1 MTGMDRETGKPLGGT
16 AHLQQSLRDI
26 LSTLLGTRVG
36 RREYGSLVP
45 EMVDQPGNALGRQR
59 LIAAIV
65 AAIARWEP
73 RLRLTRVGFSLLQD
87 GAGADGTFTV
97 ELEGDRTDVPAATD
111 PSRFTVPLQL
121 LPV

>member
-36 RREYGSLVP
+36 RREYGSLVS

-73 RLRLTRVGFSLLQD
+73 RLRLTRVGFSA
-87 GAGADGTFTV
+87 AGADGTFTV
-97 ELEGDRTDVPAATD
+97 GIHHLSS
-111 PSRFTVPLQL
+111 SRL
-121 LPV
+121 LSPPFSYQNSVWSTKLSM

>member
-73 RLRLTRVGFSLLQD
+73 RLRLTRVGFSA
-87 GAGADGTFTV
+87 AGADGTFTV